1 MVAFSCNK
9 LTCSALK
16 LELFACALL
25 DHFWLVSL
33 VLHALVVSPSEQS
46 PLCLNL
52 CKIVFLPVYFLLVFF
67 ISVTIAVFDLVGSPI

>member
-9 LTCSALK
+9 TCSALK

-33 VLHALVVSPSEQS
+33 VLRVLVVSPQS
-46 PLCLNL
+46 SLNL